1 MQRVVRIFSSF
12 TFRLAVVY
20 TLIFGLSVGGLF
32 YFVWRSTAG
41 FAEEQMEA
49 AIEAEV
55 ITFQE
60 SLARAGVQGL
70 AMAVNRRADPNTNR
84 DGIYLLV
91 DRLGTPLAG
100 NMRVWPERNE
110 PGTSVDDVWI
120 NFTTSDNR
128 GATPASADV
137 RALQLM
143 DPESGVRLLVG
154 RDIRA
159 ARAFRHGLQDSLNVG
174 LALTVALGLMGG
186 YIFSRTI
193 MGRIESVTRTCRS
206 IMSGD
211 LSKRVPVSRRNDE
224 LSRLSISIN
233 SMLDQIERLMR
244 GMQQVSES
252 VAHDL
257 RTPLTRLRS
266 RLENSLRHMDDPAQR
281 GAIEGALEDAD
292 SLLATFAALLRVAR
306 AEAGTQK
313 TFVDIDLHTL
323 AEEVADLYGPLA
335 EDKGLG
341 FVTRFEQNLFVKGDP
356 NLLAQA
362 LANLIDN
369 AIKYT
374 DEGAVSVILTRQKG
388 QLEFV
393 VSDTGPGVPDEYKD
407 KVLERLFRLEQSR
420 TSPGSGLGLAL
431 VAAVAKSHGLE
442 LKLEDNSPGLK
453 VSLRFP
459 PSAVSLDP
467 KLAAGSVK
475 PLPALEKN
483 TPETE
488 AAAA

>member
-1 MQRVVRIFSSF
+1 MQRFRRIVGSI
-12 TFRLAVVY
+12 TFRLAVLY
-20 TLIFGLSVGGLF
+20 MLIFGLSVGGLF
-32 YFVWRSTAG
+32 YFVFWATAG
-41 FAEEQMEA
+41 FAEQQMEA

-55 ITFQE
+55 VSFQE

-70 AMAVNRRADPNTNR
+70 IVAVNRRADPNSNR
-84 DGIYLLV
+84 DGVYLLV
-91 DRLGTPLAG
+91 DSLGNPLAG
-100 NMRVWPERNE
+100 NMRVWPQRS
-110 PGTSVDDVWI
+110 GTDDVWV
-120 NFTTSDNR
+120 NFSISDNR
-128 GATPASADV
+128 GATPATADV

-143 DPESGVRLLVG
+143 DPSSGVRLLVG
-154 RDIRA
+154 RDVRA
-159 ARAFRHGLQDSLNVG
+159 ARVFRARLQEALNVG
-174 LALTVALGLMGG
+174 FAITLALGLLGG

-193 MGRIESVTRTCRS
+193 MRRIESITRTCGS

-211 LSKRVPVSRRNDE
+211 LSKRVPVARRNDE
-224 LSRLSISIN
+224 LGRLSIGIN
-233 SMLDQIERLMR
+233 AMLDQIERLMR
-244 GMQQVSES
+244 GMQQVSDS

-266 RLENSLRHMDDPAQR
+266 RLESALRHVDDPQQR
-281 GAIEGALEDAD
+281 SAIEGALDDAD

-313 TFVDIDLHTL
+313 NFVDVDLCAL
-323 AEEVADLYGPLA
+323 ADEVADLYGPLA
-335 EDKGLG
+335 EEKGLG
-341 FVTRFEQNLFVKGDP
+341 FITRFEPGLTVKGDP

-374 DEGAVSVILTRQKG
+374 EDGAITVVLTRQKG
-388 QLEFV
+388 QPVLFV
-393 VSDTGPGVPDEYKD
+393 GDTGPGIPDEYKD

-442 LKLEDNSPGLK
+442 LKLEDNVPGLK

-459 PSAVSLDP
+459 AVV
-467 KLAAGSVK
+467 SVPAHK
-475 PLPALEKN
+475 P
-483 TPETE
+483 
-488 AAAA
+488 AAALPPPGNIPAPAPAAE

>member
-1 MQRVVRIFSSF
+1 MQRVLRIFRSF

-20 TLIFGLSVGGLF
+20 TLIFGVSVGGLF
-32 YFVWRSTAG
+32 YFVFWATAG
-41 FAEEQMEA
+41 FAEQQVEA
-49 AIEAEV
+49 TIEAEV
-55 ITFQE
+55 VTFQE
-60 SLARAGVQGL
+60 SLQRAGVQGL
-70 AMAVNRRADPNTNR
+70 IMAVNRRADPNINR
-84 DGIYLLV
+84 DGVYLLV
-91 DRLGTPLAG
+91 DRLGNPLAG
-100 NMRVWPERNE
+100 NMRVWPQRSE
-110 PGTSVDDVWI
+110 GSDDVWI

-128 GATPASADV
+128 GATPANADV

-143 DPESGVRLLVG
+143 DQESGARLLVG

-159 ARAFRHGLQDSLNVG
+159 ARVFRQRLQDSLNVG
-174 LALTVALGLMGG
+174 LALTVALGLAGG

-206 IMSGD
+206 IMSGN
-211 LSKRVPVSRRNDE
+211 LSKRVPVSLRNDE
-224 LSRLSISIN
+224 LSQLSVSIN

-266 RLENSLRHMDDPAQR
+266 RLENSLRHVDDPAQR
-281 GAIEGALEDAD
+281 TAIEGALDDAD

-313 TFVDIDLHTL
+313 NFIEVDLHTL

-335 EDKGLG
+335 EEKGLG
-341 FVTRFEQNLFVKGDP
+341 FVTRFEQGLMVKGDP

-374 DEGAVSVILTRQKG
+374 NEGAITVVLTCQKG
-388 QLEFV
+388 LPTII

-407 KVLERLFRLEQSR
+407 KVRERLFRLEQSR

-442 LKLEDNSPGLK
+442 LKLEDNTPGLK
-453 VSLRFP
+453 ISLRFP
-459 PSAVSLDP
+459 ITVVAQDP
-467 KLAAGSVK
+467 KLAGQALKSI
-475 PLPALEKN
+475 PAPAKSPAAEA
-483 TPETE
+483 TP
-488 AAAA
+488 AVA

>member
-1 MQRVVRIFSSF
+1 MQRVVRIFTSF
-12 TFRLAVVY
+12 TFRLAVIY
-20 TLIFGLSVGGLF
+20 TLIFGISVGGLF
-32 YFVWRSTAG
+32 YFVYWATSG
-41 FAEEQMEA
+41 FAEQQMEA

-55 ITFQE
+55 LTFQE

-70 AMAVNRRADPNTNR
+70 IMAVNRRADPNTNR
-84 DGIYLLV
+84 DGVYLLT
-91 DRLGTPLAG
+91 DRLGNPLAG
-100 NMRVWPERNE
+100 NMRVWPQRSE
-110 PGTSVDDVWI
+110 GGDDVWI

-128 GATPASADV
+128 GATPATADV

-143 DPESGVRLLVG
+143 DPDSGVRLLVG
-154 RDIRA
+154 RDVRA
-159 ARAFRHGLQDSLNVG
+159 ARVFRERLQSSVNVG
-174 LALTVALGLMGG
+174 LALTVALGLIGG

-211 LSKRVPVSRRNDE
+211 LSKRVPVGHRNDE
-224 LSRLSISIN
+224 LSQLSVSIN

-266 RLENSLRHMDDPAQR
+266 RLENSLRHVDDPAQR
-281 GAIEGALEDAD
+281 TAIEGALEDAD

-313 TFVDIDLHTL
+313 NFVDIDLHTL

-335 EDKGLG
+335 EEKGLS
-341 FVTRFEQNLFVKGDP
+341 FITRFEQDMFVKGDP

-374 DEGAVSVILTRQKG
+374 EEGAVTAVLTRQKG
-388 QLEFV
+388 LPVFIV
-393 VSDTGPGVPDEYKD
+393 CDTGPGVPDEYKD

-442 LKLEDNSPGLK
+442 LKLEDNAPGLK

-459 PSAVSLDP
+459 PGLVATDP
-467 KLAAGSVK
+467 KLAGAGSVK
-475 PLPALEKN
+475 SLPAPGK
-483 TPETE
+483 TPSSPE

>member
-1 MQRVVRIFSSF
+1 MQRISRIFGSI

-20 TLIFGLSVGGLF
+20 TLIFGVSVGGLF
-32 YFVWRSTAG
+32 YFVFWATAG
-41 FAEEQMEA
+41 FAEQQMEA

-55 ITFQE
+55 VTFQE

-70 AMAVNRRADPNTNR
+70 IMAVNRRADPNTNR
-84 DGIYLLV
+84 DGVYLLV

-100 NMRVWPERNE
+100 NMRVWPQRYGSE
-110 PGTSVDDVWI
+110 DVWI
-120 NFTTSDNR
+120 NFSISDNR
-128 GATPASADV
+128 GLEPAMADV

-143 DPESGVRLLVG
+143 DPSSGVRLLVG
-154 RDIRA
+154 RDVRA
-159 ARAFRHGLQDSLNVG
+159 ARVFRARLQDSLNVG
-174 LALTVALGLMGG
+174 LALTIALGLIGG
-186 YIFSRTI
+186 FIFSRTI

-211 LSKRVPVSRRNDE
+211 LSKRVPVARRNDE
-224 LSRLSISIN
+224 LGQLSVSIN

-266 RLENSLRHMDDPAQR
+266 RLENALRHMDDPAQR
-281 GAIEGALEDAD
+281 VAIEGALEDAD

-306 AEAGTQK
+306 AEAGTQRN
-313 TFVDIDLHTL
+313 FVDIDLYAL

-335 EDKGLG
+335 EEKGLG
-341 FVTRFEQNLFVKGDP
+341 FVSRFEQGVFVKGDP

-374 DEGAVSVILTRQKG
+374 AEGAVTVVLTRQKG
-388 QLEFV
+388 LPVFIV
-393 VSDTGPGVPDEYKD
+393 CDTGPGVPDEYKD

-442 LKLEDNSPGLK
+442 LKLEDNTPGLK
-453 VSLRFP
+453 VSLHFP
-459 PSAVSLDP
+459 ASAVTTDP
-467 KLAAGSVK
+467 KLAPAAAK
-475 PLPALEKN
+475 ALPAPEKGRPAP
-483 TPETE
+483 TP
-488 AAAA
+488 ALA

>member
-1 MQRVVRIFSSF
+1 MQRVVRIFRSF
-12 TFRLAVVY
+12 TFRLAVLY
-20 TLIFGLSVGGLF
+20 TLIFGISVGGLF
-32 YFVWRSTAG
+32 YFVFWATAG
-41 FAEEQMEA
+41 FAEQQMEA
-49 AIEAEV
+49 TVEAEV
-55 ITFQE
+55 VTFQE
-60 SLARAGVQGL
+60 SLQRAGVQGL
-70 AMAVNRRADPNTNR
+70 IMAVNRRADPNTNR
-84 DGIYLLV
+84 DGVYLLV
-91 DRLGTPLAG
+91 DRLGNPLAG
-100 NMRVWPERNE
+100 NMRVWPQRGE
-110 PGTSVDDVWI
+110 GSDDVWI

-128 GATPASADV
+128 GASPATADV

-143 DPESGVRLLVG
+143 DPDSGVRLLVG

-159 ARAFRHGLQDSLNVG
+159 ARVFRQRLQDSLNVG
-174 LALTVALGLMGG
+174 LALTVGLGLIGG

-211 LSKRVPVSRRNDE
+211 LSKRVPVSLRNDE
-224 LSRLSISIN
+224 LSQLSLSIN

-266 RLENSLRHMDDPAQR
+266 RLENSLRHVDDLSQR
-281 GAIEGALEDAD
+281 TAIEGALEDAD

-313 TFVDIDLHTL
+313 NFIEIDLHTL

-335 EDKGLG
+335 EEKGLG
-341 FVTRFEQNLFVKGDP
+341 FVTRFEQGLIVKGDP

-374 DEGAVSVILTRQKG
+374 DEGAVTVVLTRQKG
-388 QLEFV
+388 V
-393 VSDTGPGVPDEYKD
+393 PAVIVCDTGPGIPDEYKD

-420 TSPGSGLGLAL
+420 TSAGSGLGLAL

-442 LKLEDNSPGLK
+442 LKLEDNTPGLK
-453 VSLRFP
+453 ISLRFP
-459 PSAVSLDP
+459 ITAVAQDP
-467 KLAAGSVK
+467 KLAVQAGKS
-475 PLPALEKN
+475 LPAPAKSSG
-483 TPETE
+483 ET
-488 AAAA
+488 AAAIA

>member
-1 MQRVVRIFSSF
+1 MQRVLRIFRSF

-20 TLIFGLSVGGLF
+20 TLIFGVSVGGLF
-32 YFVWRSTAG
+32 YFVFWATAG
-41 FAEEQMEA
+41 FAEQQVEA
-49 AIEAEV
+49 TIEAEV
-55 ITFQE
+55 VTFQE
-60 SLARAGVQGL
+60 SLQRAGVQGL
-70 AMAVNRRADPNTNR
+70 IMAVNRRADPNTNR
-84 DGIYLLV
+84 DGVYLLV
-91 DRLGTPLAG
+91 DSLGNPLAG
-100 NMRVWPERNE
+100 NMRVWPQRSE
-110 PGTSVDDVWI
+110 GADDVWI

-128 GATPASADV
+128 GTTPASADV

-143 DPESGVRLLVG
+143 DQESGVRLLVG

-159 ARAFRHGLQDSLNVG
+159 ARVFRQRLQDSLNVG
-174 LALTVALGLMGG
+174 LAITVGLGLIGG

-211 LSKRVPVSRRNDE
+211 LSKRVPVSLRNDE
-224 LSRLSISIN
+224 LSQLSVSIN

-266 RLENSLRHMDDPAQR
+266 RLENSLRHVADSAQR
-281 GAIEGALEDAD
+281 TAIEGALEDAD

-313 TFVDIDLHTL
+313 NFIEIDLHTL

-335 EDKGLG
+335 EEKGLG
-341 FVTRFEQNLFVKGDP
+341 FVTRFEQGLMVKGDP

-374 DEGAVSVILTRQKG
+374 DEGAVTVVLTRQKG
-388 QLEFV
+388 LPV
-393 VSDTGPGVPDEYKD
+393 IIVCDTGPGVPDEYKD

-442 LKLEDNSPGLK
+442 LKLEDNTPGLK
-453 VSLRFP
+453 ISLRFP
-459 PSAVSLDP
+459 AAVVAQDP
-467 KLAAGSVK
+467 KLAGQALKS
-475 PLPALEKN
+475 LPAPSKAPAD
-483 TPETE
+483 TAPAT
-488 AAAA
+488 A

>member
-1 MQRVVRIFSSF
+1 MHRVLRIFRSF

-20 TLIFGLSVGGLF
+20 TLIFGVSVGGLF
-32 YFVWRSTAG
+32 YFVFWATAG
-41 FAEEQMEA
+41 FAEQQVEA
-49 AIEAEV
+49 TIEAEV
-55 ITFQE
+55 VTFQE
-60 SLARAGVQGL
+60 SLQRAGVQGL
-70 AMAVNRRADPNTNR
+70 IMAVNRRADPNTNR
-84 DGIYLLV
+84 DGVYLLI
-91 DRLGTPLAG
+91 DRLGNPLAG
-100 NMRVWPERNE
+100 NMRVWPQRSE
-110 PGTSVDDVWI
+110 GADDVWI

-143 DPESGVRLLVG
+143 DQESGVRLLVG

-159 ARAFRHGLQDSLNVG
+159 ARVFRQRLQDSLNVG
-174 LALTVALGLMGG
+174 LALTVGLGLIGG

-211 LSKRVPVSRRNDE
+211 LSKRVPVSLRNDE
-224 LSRLSISIN
+224 LSQLSVSIN

-266 RLENSLRHMDDPAQR
+266 RLENSLRHVEDPAQR
-281 GAIEGALEDAD
+281 TAIEGALEDAD

-313 TFVDIDLHTL
+313 NFIEIDLHTL

-335 EDKGLG
+335 EEKGLG
-341 FVTRFEQNLFVKGDP
+341 FVTRFEQGLMVKGDP

-374 DEGAVSVILTRQKG
+374 DEGAVTVVLTRQKG
-388 QLEFV
+388 LPV
-393 VSDTGPGVPDEYKD
+393 IIVCDTGPGVPDEYKD

-442 LKLEDNSPGLK
+442 LKLEDNTPGLK
-453 VSLRFP
+453 ISLRFP
-459 PSAVSLDP
+459 AAVVAQDS
-467 KLAAGSVK
+467 KLAGQALKS
-475 PLPALEKN
+475 LPAPAKSPADIAPA
-483 TPETE
+483 T
-488 AAAA
+488 A

>member
-20 TLIFGLSVGGLF
+20 TLIFGLSVGALF

-70 AMAVNRRADPNTNR
+70 MMAVNRRADPNTNR
-84 DGIYLLV
+84 DGVYLLV
-91 DRLGTPLAG
+91 DRLGNPLAG

-110 PGTSVDDVWI
+110 TGTDDVWI

-128 GATPASADV
+128 GATPATADV

-143 DPESGVRLLVG
+143 DPDSGVRLLVG
-154 RDIRA
+154 RDVRA
-159 ARAFRHGLQDSLNVG
+159 ARVFRARLRDSLNVG
-174 LALTVALGLMGG
+174 LALTVALGVLGG

-193 MGRIESVTRTCRS
+193 MGRIESITRTCRS

-224 LSRLSISIN
+224 LSRLSLSIN

-266 RLENSLRHMDDPAQR
+266 RLENSLRHVDDPAQR

-313 TFVDIDLHTL
+313 NFVDIDLHTL

-341 FVTRFEQNLFVKGDP
+341 FITRFEQNLFVKGDP

-374 DEGAVSVILTRQKG
+374 DDGAVSVILTSQKG
-388 QLEFV
+388 QPIFI
-393 VSDTGPGVPDEYKD
+393 VSDTGPGIPDEYKD

-442 LKLEDNSPGLK
+442 LTLEDNAPGLK

-459 PSAVSLDP
+459 PSAVSQDP
-467 KLAAGSVK
+467 KLAGGGAVK
-475 PLPALEKN
+475 PLPVPEKKQ
-483 TPETE
+483 PDPE

>member
-1 MQRVVRIFSSF
+1 MQRVARIFSSF

-32 YFVWRSTAG
+32 YFVFWATAG
-41 FAEEQMEA
+41 FAEQQMEA

-55 ITFQE
+55 VTFQE

-70 AMAVNRRADPNTNR
+70 IMAVNRRADPNTNR
-84 DGIYLLV
+84 DGVYLLV
-91 DRLGTPLAG
+91 DRAGAPLAG
-100 NMRVWPERNE
+100 NMRVWPQR
-110 PGTSVDDVWI
+110 GVTDDVWI
-120 NFTTSDNR
+120 NFSTSDNR
-128 GATPASADV
+128 GATPATADV

-154 RDIRA
+154 RDVRA
-159 ARAFRHGLQDSLNVG
+159 ARVFRERLRDSLNVG
-174 LALTVALGLMGG
+174 LAITVALGLLGG
-186 YIFSRTI
+186 FIFSRTI
-193 MGRIESVTRTCRS
+193 MGRVESITRTCRS

-224 LSRLSISIN
+224 LSRLSVSIN

-266 RLENSLRHMDDPAQR
+266 RLENSLRHVDDPAQR
-281 GAIEGALEDAD
+281 SAIEGALEDAD

-306 AEAGTQK
+306 AEAGTQRN
-313 TFVDIDLHTL
+313 FVDIDLHTL

-335 EDKGLG
+335 EEKGLG
-341 FVTRFEQNLFVKGDP
+341 FITRFEQGLFVKGDP

-362 LANLIDN
+362 FANLIDN

-374 DEGAVSVILTRQKG
+374 DNGAVTVVLTRQKG
-388 QLEFV
+388 QPAV
-393 VSDTGPGVPDEYKD
+393 IVCDTGPGIPDEYKD

-442 LKLEDNSPGLK
+442 LKLEDNVPGLK
-453 VSLRFP
+453 VLLRFP
-459 PSAVSLDP
+459 LSVVSQDP
-467 KLAAGSVK
+467 KLLGPAPAKS
-475 PLPALEKN
+475 LPAPEKDRD
-483 TPETE
+483 EAK

>member
-1 MQRVVRIFSSF
+1 MQRVIRIFGSI
-12 TFRLAVVY
+12 TFRLAVIY

-32 YFVWRSTAG
+32 YFVFWATAG
-41 FAEEQMEA
+41 FAEQQMEA

-55 ITFQE
+55 LTFQE

-70 AMAVNRRADPNTNR
+70 IMAVNRRADPNTNR
-84 DGIYLLV
+84 DGIYLLI

-100 NMRVWPERNE
+100 NMRVWPQRSEQ
-110 PGTSVDDVWI
+110 TSDIWI

-128 GATPASADV
+128 GASPATADV

-154 RDIRA
+154 RDVRA
-159 ARAFRHGLQDSLNVG
+159 ARVFRERLRDSLYVG
-174 LALTVALGLMGG
+174 LAMTVLLGLIGG
-186 YIFSRTI
+186 FIFSRAI
-193 MGRIESVTRTCRS
+193 MRRIESVTRTCRS

-211 LSKRVPVSRRNDE
+211 LSKRVPVGRGNNE
-224 LSRLSISIN
+224 LGQLSVSIN
-233 SMLDQIERLMR
+233 AMLDQIERLMR

-266 RLENSLRHMDDPAQR
+266 RLENSLRRVEDPSQR
-281 GAIEGALEDAD
+281 AAIEGALEDAD

-306 AEAGTQK
+306 AEAGMQRN
-313 TFVDIDLHTL
+313 FVNIDLYTL

-335 EDKGLG
+335 EEKGLG
-341 FVTRFEQNLFVKGDP
+341 FVTRFEQGLFVKGDP

-374 DEGAVSVILTRQKG
+374 DDGAVTAMLTRQKG
-388 QLEFV
+388 QPVFV
-393 VSDTGPGVPDEYKD
+393 VCDTGPGVPDEYKD

-431 VAAVAKSHGLE
+431 VAAVAKSHGLA
-442 LKLEDNSPGLK
+442 LKLEDNTPGLK
-453 VSLRFP
+453 VTLAFP
-459 PSAVSLDP
+459 ASVVAQDP
-467 KLAAGSVK
+467 KLAGAPVA
-475 PLPALEKN
+475 LPAPDGGRPA
-483 TPETE
+483 TP

>member
-1 MQRVVRIFSSF
+1 MQRVARIFTSF

-20 TLIFGLSVGGLF
+20 TLIFGVSVGGLF
-32 YFVWRSTAG
+32 YFVFWATAG
-41 FAEEQMEA
+41 FAEQQMEA

-55 ITFQE
+55 VTFQE

-70 AMAVNRRADPNTNR
+70 VMAVNRRADPNVNR
-84 DGIYLLV
+84 DGVYLLT
-91 DRLGTPLAG
+91 DRLGNPLAG
-100 NMRVWPERNE
+100 NMRAWPQRGEN
-110 PGTSVDDVWI
+110 DDIWI

-128 GATPASADV
+128 GATPATADV

-154 RDIRA
+154 RDVRA
-159 ARAFRHGLQDSLNVG
+159 ARIFRERLRDSLNVG
-174 LALTVALGLMGG
+174 LALTVALGLLGG
-186 YIFSRTI
+186 FIFSRTI
-193 MGRIESVTRTCRS
+193 MGRVESITRTCRG

-211 LSKRVPVSRRNDE
+211 LSKRVPVSKRNDE
-224 LSRLSISIN
+224 LSQLSVSIN

-266 RLENSLRHMDDPAQR
+266 RLENSLRHVDDPTQR
-281 GAIEGALEDAD
+281 EAIEGALEDAD

-306 AEAGTQK
+306 AEAGTQRN
-313 TFVDIDLHTL
+313 FIEIDLHTL

-335 EDKGLG
+335 EEKGLG
-341 FVTRFEQNLFVKGDP
+341 FVTRFEQGLMVKGDP

-374 DEGAVSVILTRQKG
+374 EDGAVTVVLTRQKG
-388 QLEFV
+388 RPTFV
-393 VSDTGPGVPDEYKD
+393 VCDTGPGVPDEYKD

-442 LKLEDNSPGLK
+442 LKLEDNVPGLK
-453 VSLRFP
+453 VSLCFP
-459 PSAVSLDP
+459 ESAVSVDP
-467 KLAAGSVK
+467 KSLASPAVPAGGNVGRD
-475 PLPALEKN
+475 PRPAV
-483 TPETE
+483 
-488 AAAA
+488 A

>member
-1 MQRVVRIFSSF
+1 MKRVARIFTSF
-12 TFRLAVVY
+12 TFRLAVLY

-32 YFVWRSTAG
+32 FFVFWATSG
-41 FAEEQMEA
+41 FAEQQMEA

-55 ITFQE
+55 LTFQE

-70 AMAVNRRADPNTNR
+70 IMAVNRRADPNTNR
-84 DGIYLLV
+84 DGVYLLI
-91 DRLGTPLAG
+91 DRIGNPLAG
-100 NMRVWPERNE
+100 NMRVWPERNQR
-110 PGTSVDDVWI
+110 GSDDVWI

-128 GATPASADV
+128 GATPATADV

-143 DPESGVRLLVG
+143 DQESGVRLLVG
-154 RDIRA
+154 RDVRA
-159 ARAFRHGLQDSLNVG
+159 ARVFRDLLMDSLRVG
-174 LALTVALGLMGG
+174 LGLTIALGLVGG

-211 LSKRVPVSRRNDE
+211 LSKRVPVGRRNDE
-224 LSRLSISIN
+224 LSQLSVSIN

-266 RLENSLRHMDDPAQR
+266 RLENSLRHVDDPSQR
-281 GAIEGALEDAD
+281 TAIEGALEDAD

-313 TFVDIDLHTL
+313 NFVDIDLHTL

-335 EDKGLG
+335 EEKGLN
-341 FVTRFEQNLFVKGDP
+341 FVTRFEQGLFVKGDP

-374 DEGAVSVILTRQKG
+374 DEGAVTAVLTRQDG
-388 QLEFV
+388 VPAFIV
-393 VSDTGPGVPDEYKD
+393 CDTGPGVPDEYKD

-442 LKLEDNSPGLK
+442 LKLEDNVPGLK
-453 VSLRFP
+453 VSLSFP
-459 PSAVSLDP
+459 QSIVSQDP
-467 KLAAGSVK
+467 KLAAGVPVK
-475 PLPALEKN
+475 SLPAPGKN
-483 TPETE
+483 PSPAE

>member
-1 MQRVVRIFSSF
+1 MQRIARIFSSF

-32 YFVWRSTAG
+32 YFVFWATAG
-41 FAEEQMEA
+41 FAEKQMEA

-55 ITFQE
+55 ITFQD

-70 AMAVNRRADPNTNR
+70 MMAVNRRADPNTNR
-84 DGIYLLV
+84 DGVYLLV
-91 DRLGTPLAG
+91 DRLGTPMAG
-100 NMRVWPERNE
+100 NMRAWPQRNQVG
-110 PGTSVDDVWI
+110 GTDDVWI
-120 NFTTSDNR
+120 NFTISDNR
-128 GATPASADV
+128 GTTPATADV

-143 DPESGVRLLVG
+143 DPDSGVRLLVG
-154 RDIRA
+154 RDVRA
-159 ARAFRHGLQDSLNVG
+159 ARVFRDGLLYSLNVG
-174 LALTVALGLMGG
+174 LALTVALGLAGG
-186 YIFSRTI
+186 FVFSRTV
-193 MGRIESVTRTCRS
+193 MGRVESITRTCRG

-211 LSKRVPVSRRNDE
+211 LSKRVPLGRRNDE
-224 LSRLSISIN
+224 LSQLSVSIN

-266 RLENSLRHMDDPAQR
+266 RLEASLRHVADPAER

-306 AEAGTQK
+306 AEAGTQRN
-313 TFVDIDLHTL
+313 FVDIDLHTL
-323 AEEVADLYGPLA
+323 AEDVADLYGPLA
-335 EDKGLG
+335 EEKGLR
-341 FVTRFEQNLFVKGDP
+341 FVARFERDLFVKGDP
-356 NLLAQA
+356 SLVAQA

-374 DEGAVSVILTRQKG
+374 DDGAVTVALTRQSG
-388 QLEFV
+388 RPAFV
-393 VSDTGPGVPDEYKD
+393 VCDTGPGIPDEYKD
-407 KVLERLFRLEQSR
+407 KVLERLFRLERSR

-442 LKLEDNSPGLK
+442 LTLEDNVPGLK

-459 PSAVSLDP
+459 LSAIAQDP
-467 KLAAGSVK
+467 KVAGGAVK
-475 PLPALEKN
+475 PLPAPTKTDSEA
-483 TPETE
+483 E

>member
-1 MQRVVRIFSSF
+1 MQRFARIFGSF

-20 TLIFGLSVGGLF
+20 TLIFGVSVGGLF
-32 YFVWRSTAG
+32 YFVFWTTAG
-41 FAEEQMEA
+41 FAEQQMEA

-55 ITFQE
+55 VTFQE

-70 AMAVNRRADPNTNR
+70 IMAVNRRADPNINR
-84 DGIYLLV
+84 DGVYLLV
-91 DRLGTPLAG
+91 DRVGSPLAG
-100 NMRVWPERNE
+100 NMRVWPQRYSSE
-110 PGTSVDDVWI
+110 DVWI
-120 NFTTSDNR
+120 NFSISDNR
-128 GATPASADV
+128 GAEPSMADV

-143 DPESGVRLLVG
+143 DPSSGVRLLVG
-154 RDIRA
+154 RDVRA
-159 ARAFRHGLQDSLNVG
+159 ARLFRSRLQDSLNVG
-174 LALTVALGLMGG
+174 LALTIGLGLIGG
-186 YIFSRTI
+186 FIFSRTI
-193 MGRIESVTRTCRS
+193 MRRIESVTRTCRS

-211 LSKRVPVSRRNDE
+211 LSKRVPVVRRNDE
-224 LSRLSISIN
+224 LGQLSVSIN

-266 RLENSLRHMDDPAQR
+266 RLENSLRHIDDPGQR
-281 GAIEGALEDAD
+281 VAIEGALEDAD

-306 AEAGTQK
+306 AEAGTQRNY
-313 TFVDIDLHTL
+313 VDVNLHTL

-341 FVTRFEQNLFVKGDP
+341 FVTRFEPGLFVKGDP

-374 DEGAVSVILTRQKG
+374 EAGAVTVVLTRQKG
-388 QLEFV
+388 QPTFIV
-393 VSDTGPGVPDEYKD
+393 CDTGPGVPDEYKD

-442 LKLEDNSPGLK
+442 LLLEDNTPGLK

-459 PSAVSLDP
+459 VSAVSADP
-467 KLAAGSVK
+467 KLTTASAKALTVQDKSGPAAT
-475 PLPALEKN
+475 PAI
-483 TPETE
+483 
-488 AAAA
+488 A

>member
-1 MQRVVRIFSSF
+1 MQRVARIFTSF
-12 TFRLAVVY
+12 TFRLAVLY
-20 TLIFGLSVGGLF
+20 TLVFGLSVGGLF
-32 YFVWRSTAG
+32 YFVFWATAG
-41 FAEEQMEA
+41 FAEQQMEA

-55 ITFQE
+55 VTFQD
-60 SLARAGVQGL
+60 SLVRGGVQGL
-70 AMAVNRRADPNTNR
+70 IMAVNRRADPNINR
-84 DGIYLLV
+84 DGVYLLI
-91 DRLGTPLAG
+91 DRVGNPLAG
-100 NMRVWPERNE
+100 NMRVWPQRSES
-110 PGTSVDDVWI
+110 SVDDVWI

-128 GATPASADV
+128 GATPATADV

-143 DPESGVRLLVG
+143 DPDSGVRLLVG
-154 RDIRA
+154 RDVRA
-159 ARAFRHGLQDSLNVG
+159 ARVFRARLMDSLNVG
-174 LALTVALGLMGG
+174 LALTVALGLAGG

-193 MGRIESVTRTCRS
+193 MGRIESVTRTCRG

-211 LSKRVPVSRRNDE
+211 LSKRVPVGRRNDE
-224 LSRLSISIN
+224 LGQLSISIN

-266 RLENSLRHMDDPAQR
+266 RLENAHRHVADPAQR
-281 GAIEGALEDAD
+281 AAIEGALEDAD

-313 TFVDIDLHTL
+313 SFVDIDLHTL

-335 EDKGLG
+335 EEKGLG
-341 FVTRFEQNLFVKGDP
+341 FVTRFEPGLRVKGDP

-374 DEGAVSVILTRQKG
+374 DQGAVTAVLTRLKG
-388 QLEFV
+388 TPAFI

-442 LKLEDNSPGLK
+442 LKLEDNTPGLK

-459 PSAVSLDP
+459 ENLVSADP
-467 KLAAGSVK
+467 GAPAAVK
-475 PLPALEKN
+475 ALPVAGRAR
-483 TPETE
+483 PAAE

>member
-1 MQRVVRIFSSF
+1 MQRVLRIFRSF

-20 TLIFGLSVGGLF
+20 TLIFGVSVSGLF
-32 YFVWRSTAG
+32 YFVFWATAG
-41 FAEEQMEA
+41 FAEQQVEA
-49 AIEAEV
+49 TIEAEV
-55 ITFQE
+55 VTFQE
-60 SLARAGVQGL
+60 SLQRAGVQGL
-70 AMAVNRRADPNTNR
+70 IMAVNRRADPNINR
-84 DGIYLLV
+84 DGVYLLV
-91 DRLGTPLAG
+91 DRLGNPMAG
-100 NMRVWPERNE
+100 NMRVWPQRSE
-110 PGTSVDDVWI
+110 GSDDVWI

-143 DPESGVRLLVG
+143 DQESGVRLLVG

-159 ARAFRHGLQDSLNVG
+159 ARVFRQRLQDSLNVG
-174 LALTVALGLMGG
+174 LALTVALGLAGG

-211 LSKRVPVSRRNDE
+211 LSKRVPVSLRNDE
-224 LSRLSISIN
+224 LSQLSVSIN

-266 RLENSLRHMDDPAQR
+266 RLENSLRHVEDPAQR
-281 GAIEGALEDAD
+281 TAIEGALDDAD

-313 TFVDIDLHTL
+313 NFIEVDLHTL

-335 EDKGLG
+335 EEKGLG
-341 FVTRFEQNLFVKGDP
+341 FVTRFEQGLLVKGDP

-374 DEGAVSVILTRQKG
+374 AEGAITVVLTRQKG
-388 QLEFV
+388 LPAIIV
-393 VSDTGPGVPDEYKD
+393 CDTGPGVPDEYKD

-431 VAAVAKSHGLE
+431 VAAVAKSHGLD
-442 LKLEDNSPGLK
+442 LKLEDNTPGLK

-459 PSAVSLDP
+459 ASVVAQEP
-467 KLAAGSVK
+467 KLAGQTLKS
-475 PLPALEKN
+475 LPAPAKSSAD
-483 TPETE
+483 TAP
-488 AAAA
+488 AIA

>member
-1 MQRVVRIFSSF
+1 MQRVKLIFSST

-20 TLIFGLSVGGLF
+20 TLIFGLSVSGLF
-32 YFVWRSTAG
+32 YFVFWSTAG
-41 FAEEQMEA
+41 FAEQQMEA

-55 ITFQE
+55 IAFQE
-60 SLARAGVQGL
+60 SLGRAGVQGL
-70 AMAVNRRADPNTNR
+70 VMAVNRRADPNINR
-84 DGIYLLV
+84 DGVYLLV
-91 DRLGTPLAG
+91 NPAGTPLAG
-100 NMRVWPERNE
+100 NLRVWPQR
-110 PGTSVDDVWI
+110 TQADDLWI
-120 NFTTSDNR
+120 NFRINDDRGVTS
-128 GATPASADV
+128 ATADV
-137 RALQLM
+137 RALQLV
-143 DPESGVRLLVG
+143 DPSSGVRLLVG

-159 ARAFRHGLQDSLNVG
+159 ARQFRARLLESLYVG
-174 LALTVALGLMGG
+174 LALTLALGVLGG
-186 YIFSRTI
+186 FIFSRAI
-193 MGRIESVTRTCRS
+193 MRRIESITRTCRR

-211 LSKRVPVSRRNDE
+211 LSQRVPVHRRNDE
-224 LSRLSISIN
+224 LGDLSLSIN

-266 RLENSLRHMDDPAQR
+266 RLEDALRHVKDPGQR
-281 GAIEGALEDAD
+281 GAIEGAIEDAD

-306 AEAGTQK
+306 AEAGVQRNFT
-313 TFVDIDLHTL
+313 TIDLLTL

-335 EDKGLG
+335 EEKGLA
-341 FVTRFEQNLFVKGDP
+341 FITRFEPGLVTRGEP

-374 DEGAVSVILTRQKG
+374 SEGAVTVALTRQEG
-388 QLEFV
+388 RPAFV
-393 VSDTGPGVPDEYKD
+393 VTDTGPGVPDEYKD

-442 LKLEDNSPGLK
+442 LKLEDNTPGLR
-453 VSLRFP
+453 VTLWFP
-459 PSAVSLDP
+459 PAEP
-467 KLAAGSVK
+467 AAS
-475 PLPALEKN
+475 
-483 TPETE
+483 
-488 AAAA
+488 AAAASPTKAPASLQPSQPPAPAPA

>member
-1 MQRVVRIFSSF
+1 MQRVARIFTSF

-20 TLIFGLSVGGLF
+20 TLIFAVSVGGLF
-32 YFVWRSTAG
+32 YFVFWTTAG
-41 FAEEQMEA
+41 FAEQQMEA
-49 AIEAEV
+49 AIETEV
-55 ITFQE
+55 LTFQE

-70 AMAVNRRADPNTNR
+70 IMAVNRRSDPNTNR

-100 NMRVWPERNE
+100 NMRVWPQRAQ
-110 PGTSVDDVWI
+110 SDDVWI
-120 NFTTSDNR
+120 NFTINDNR
-128 GATPASADV
+128 GATQGTADV

-143 DPESGVRLLVG
+143 DPSSGVRLLVG
-154 RDIRA
+154 RDVRA
-159 ARAFRHGLQDSLNVG
+159 ARVFAARLQDSLNVG
-174 LALTVALGLMGG
+174 LAFTIALGLIGG
-186 YIFSRTI
+186 YIFARTI
-193 MGRIESVTRTCRS
+193 MSRVESVTRTCRS

-211 LSKRVPVSRRNDE
+211 LSKRVPVGRRNDE
-224 LSRLSISIN
+224 LSQLSVSIN

-266 RLENSLRHMDDPAQR
+266 RLENSLRHVDDPAQR
-281 GAIEGALEDAD
+281 TAIEGALEDAD

-306 AEAGTQK
+306 AEAGTQRN
-313 TFVDIDLHTL
+313 FVDIDLHTL

-341 FVTRFEQNLFVKGDP
+341 FITRFEPGLFVKGDP

-374 DEGAVSVILTRQKG
+374 DNGAITVVLTRQKG
-388 QLEFV
+388 QPAV
-393 VSDTGPGVPDEYKD
+393 IVCDTGPGIPDEYKD

-442 LKLEDNSPGLK
+442 LKLEDNVPGLK

-459 PSAVSLDP
+459 PSAVPQDP
-467 KLAAGSVK
+467 KLGGTAVK
-475 PLPALEKN
+475 SLPAPGKSAA
-483 TPETE
+483 PTE